1 MGALAWGSPALSIPR
16 GPPPLT
22 DTSNA
27 THGSGGQPR
36 ENEMALDRGACA
48 WRLRGRLSGRLGSP
62 VAWLRPYCLPF
73 MDP

>member
-27 THGSGGQPR
+27 AHGSGGQPR

-48 WRLRGRLSGRLGSP
+48 WRLRGRLSG
-62 VAWLRPYCLPF
+62 
-73 MDP
+73 